1 MLSPSR
7 ELIVDLLIE
16 GEIPTTHI
24 VHRLIREA
32 LGNHGAV
39 RQRMVSE
46 YSPRDFERGALPLL
60 VRVGDPGAMPI
71 LKWMVSRGLPYLY
84 YIDDNFWA
92 LKGAGPLAAYYQ
104 SKEVR
109 ETLEFAVTNAAAVIV
124 NSMRLGSFLKTE
136 FDAKV
141 YVLNAPFDFSLL
153 GTPSAEKKPA
163 GAVRIGFAGSVS
175 RDDDFIVLLPAIERI
190 LSRYP
195 QVEFYF
201 FGYCPRPLI
210 GRERV
215 TYVTHVDSYEQ
226 FIKIKQSAQL
236 DIGLA
241 PIAALE
247 SNYYKTNN
255 KYREYGAIGVAGIYT
270 DSPPYKDCIQDGTTG
285 LLVPH
290 HEDAWFKAMSRL
302 IEDAS
307 LRKAIAE
314 AALSDVQS
322 HYAQEVVAK
331 QWYEVLCE
339 YAEKANCVMLS
350 PRSLFWDTVSI
361 KSRSWLARQR
371 LHTSLRLARIRRA
384 FGKSMPGV
392 NP

>member
-24 VHRLIREA
+24 VRRLIQEA
-32 LGNHGAV
+32 LGNHGVV

-46 YSPRDFERGALPLL
+46 YSPRDFQQGGLPLL
-60 VRVGDPGAMPI
+60 VRVGDPSAMPI
-71 LKWMVSRGLPYLY
+71 LKWMVCRELPYIY

-92 LKGAGPLAAYYQ
+92 LKGPGPLAAYYQ

-109 ETLEFAVTNAAAVIV
+109 QTLEFAVANAAAVIV
-124 NSMRLGSFLKTE
+124 NSMRLGSFLKTR
-136 FDAKV
+136 FNAKV

-153 GTPSAEKKPA
+153 STCTIKKNSS
-163 GAVRIGFAGSVS
+163 GAVRIGFAGSGS

-201 FGYCPRPLI
+201 FGYCPPPLI

-215 TYVTHVDSYEQ
+215 TYVRHVDNYEQ
-226 FIKIKQSAQL
+226 FIRIKQSTQL

-255 KYREYGAIGVAGIYT
+255 KYREYGALGVAGIYT
-270 DSPPYKDCIQDGTTG
+270 DSPPYKDCIEDGTTG

-290 HEDAWFKAMSRL
+290 HEDAWFNAMSRL
-302 IEDAS
+302 IEDTS
-307 LRKAIAE
+307 LRRVIAE
-314 AALSDVQS
+314 AALDDVQS
-322 HYAQEVVAK
+322 HYAQRVVAK

-339 YAEKANCVMLS
+339 YAEEANRVVLR
-350 PRSLFWDTVSI
+350 PESLFWDAVSI
-361 KSRSWLARQR
+361 RARSWLARQR
-371 LHTSLRLARIRRA
+371 LRAILRLAQIRRIL
-384 FGKSMPGV
+384 GRWMPGV
-392 NP
+392 NH